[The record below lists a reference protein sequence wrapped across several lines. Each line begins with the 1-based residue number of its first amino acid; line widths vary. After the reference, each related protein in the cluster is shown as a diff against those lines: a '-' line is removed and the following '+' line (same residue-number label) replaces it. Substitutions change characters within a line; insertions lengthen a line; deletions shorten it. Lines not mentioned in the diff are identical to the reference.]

1 MFKENCSDL
10 RNSRVFDTVRE
21 LQTYGLELDV
31 YDPWVDLAAAEQ
43 EYGIIPLSQL
53 QPHYWNGI
61 IIAVAHRQF
70 QEMGS
75 TGIRQLLKEP
85 GVLYDVKWILPK
97 EAVDGRL

>member
-53 QPHYWNGI
+53 QPHYWDGI
-61 IIAVAHRQF
+61 NRQF
-70 QEMGS
+70 REMGT

-85 GVLYDVKWILPK
+85 GVLYDVKWVLPK

>member
-10 RNSRVFDTVRE
+10 RNSCVFHIVRE

-31 YDPWVDLAAAEQ
+31 YDPWVDPAAAEQ
-43 EYGIIPLSQL
+43 EYGIIPLQL
-53 QPHYWNGI
+53 RLHYWDGI

-85 GVLYDVKWILPK
+85 GVLYDVKVGS
-97 EAVDGRL
+97 A